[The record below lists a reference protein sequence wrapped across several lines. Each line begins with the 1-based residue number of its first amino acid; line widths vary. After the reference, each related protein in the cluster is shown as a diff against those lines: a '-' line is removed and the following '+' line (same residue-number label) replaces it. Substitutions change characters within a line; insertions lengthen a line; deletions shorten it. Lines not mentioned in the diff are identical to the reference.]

1 MCVFLTWIESV
12 RTHARFYPII
22 YIIGPLIL
30 SIPSNVF
37 STNVSVATHACGQ
50 PYGHFFKPPPPL
62 WALNIILSELCL
74 SIKWRPLDLH
84 YIRHAAMEKL
94 PADCKHIFRQFACS
108 LGTVAKLW
116 LRQSCSGHLVLRT
129 VTQRKACL
137 CVFPPSFPQQS
148 LYFSSA
154 K

>member
-1 MCVFLTWIESV
+1 MIWVIV
-12 RTHARFYPII
+12 RPHARFYPNIC
-22 YIIGPLIL
+22 IIGPLIL
-30 SIPSNVF
+30 SFPSNVY
-37 STNVSVATHACGQ
+37 STNVSVETHACGQ
-50 PYGHFFKPPPPL
+50 PYGPFFKPPPPL
-62 WALNIILSELCL
+62 WALSIILSELWL

-84 YIRHAAMEKL
+84 YIRRAATEKL
-94 PADCKHIFRQFACS
+94 PVDCKHIFPQFAS
-108 LGTVAKLW
+108 LLCTAKLW

-129 VTQRKACL
+129 VTQRTACL